1 MQRVGGV
8 LSLLVVASLLL
19 AGCAGSD
26 GGAEGKDAGDGSE
39 EEVTNAIEGTVQG
52 DDLLPLEMAKVE
64 ILSLNVSVMTNSE
77 GNYRFTNLAPRDYL
91 VVASKDGYRTLTQR
105 AIVKDQSV
113 HQLDFKLD
121 AKPLIEPFKETVDHA
136 GRIACKIVYGT
147 DPEAMEHHDC
157 GQAADDI
164 NNDPDHE
171 FQIGPNAAQILV
183 EAFWEPTSDGS
194 KHLTLTVESVGF
206 GHQDLVFSS
215 ISGPSGIRVTI
226 PQTIVEKYYP
236 EGGAL
241 RTTMAAGASIT
252 GDEAGADAGAAIQQ
266 DFVLYVTTFYVE
278 PGSPGFT
285 ANPEG

>member
-1 MQRVGGV
+1 MGRVDGLLSV
-8 LSLLVVASLLL
+8 LVLGSLLL

-26 GGAEGKDAGDGSE
+26 GEAQDGTKDPGAN
-39 EEVTNAIEGTVQG
+39 EEVTNAIEGTVLG
-52 DDLLPLEMAKVE
+52 DDQLPLEMAKVE
-64 ILSLNVSVMTNSE
+64 ILSLNVSIQTNSE
-77 GNYRFTNLAPRDYL
+77 GSYRFTNLAPRDYL

-105 AIVKDQSV
+105 AIVKDQSI
-113 HQLDFKLD
+113 HQLDFVLD
-121 AKPLIEPFKETVDHA
+121 AKPLLEPSRETLDHV
-136 GRIACKIVYGT
+136 GLILCKAVYGT

-157 GQAADDI
+157 GEAGEPA

-183 EAFWEPTSDGS
+183 EAFWEPTTEGS

-226 PQTIVEKYYP
+226 PQSIVEKYYP

-241 RTTMAAGASIT
+241 RTIMAAGPSIT
-252 GDEAGADAGAAIQQ
+252 GDEAGADAGIALNQG
-266 DFVLYVTTFYVE
+266 FTFYVTVFYIE
-278 PGSPGFT
+278 PGPPGFS
-285 ANPEG
+285 AGPEE